1 MVTII
6 SCYRSNKIF
15 QTIKTD
21 NMILS
26 ERRNIEKY
34 RKRLRLSYLIILI
47 LSLWL
52 IRKYNDTSYLVT
64 DKEMLEY
71 DIINKD
77 SEMSKLKH
85 QIDSLSKPKE
95 EVIVK
100 ETTVPPRVRK
110 VIQDTV
116 KQLPKV
122 EVIKQI
128 ESDTL

>member
-1 MVTII
+1 
-6 SCYRSNKIF
+6 
-15 QTIKTD
+15 
-21 NMILS
+21 MILS
-26 ERRNIEKY
+26 ERRNTEKY

-52 IRKYNDTSYLVT
+52 IRKYNDTNYLVT

-110 VIQDTV
+110 VIQDTT

>member
-1 MVTII
+1 
-6 SCYRSNKIF
+6 
-15 QTIKTD
+15 
-21 NMILS
+21 
-26 ERRNIEKY
+26 
-34 RKRLRLSYLIILI
+34 
-47 LSLWL
+47 
-52 IRKYNDTSYLVT
+52 
-64 DKEMLEY
+64 
-71 DIINKD
+71 
-77 SEMSKLKH
+77 MSKLKH

>member
-1 MVTII
+1 
-6 SCYRSNKIF
+6 
-15 QTIKTD
+15 
-21 NMILS
+21 MILS
-26 ERRNIEKY
+26 ERRNTEKY

-52 IRKYNDTSYLVT
+52 IRKYNDTNYLVT

-95 EVIVK
+95 EVIITKEPTPIRVK
-100 ETTVPPRVRK
+100 K
-110 VIQDTV
+110 IIQDTV

>member
-1 MVTII
+1 MITII

-26 ERRNIEKY
+26 ERRNTEKY

>member
-1 MVTII
+1 MITII

-15 QTIKTD
+15 QTINKQY
-21 NMILS
+21 MILS
-26 ERRNIEKY
+26 ERRNTEKY

>member
-1 MVTII
+1 MITLI
-6 SCYRSNKIF
+6 SCYHSNKIF
-15 QTIKTD
+15 QTIKTN

-26 ERRNIEKY
+26 ERRKTEKY